1 MLIFKFEFFKSNV
14 NKTISAGFLVTS
26 IFYYLYGSPFTLF
39 VAVISFLLLYGL
51 HTSIPIRNLTY
62 ALPSAFLN
70 YFSGIGDFFNSLL
83 SPKGQ
88 KKKHLKIFRLLRIIA
103 FPFFLILFFLMLYSI
118 GSSYFSDAVDTFFVA
133 FEEVIKSIGN
143 YIDFI
148 AILLGVLGVVLRV
161 IHSLNPKENSFSD
174 IEKKGN
180 DILKRSRKKG
190 VRRFRAMD
198 LSVELKSAVFLFA
211 SLSFML
217 MIVLFLEAKNIWIDF
232 EWGEELLKEMVREGT
247 YVLIFSILLSM
258 AISLYYFRGNIN
270 FHPKNKLLRIL
281 ANIWLSLNGL
291 MVISVFIRNYYY
303 ISYFGLAYKR
313 IGVLFFLLLCLVGLY
328 TMFIK
333 INKVKSTFYVSKVNS
348 LAAYLTLVLICS
360 VNWDVVIAKYNL
372 ENYNHSFVHLPYMA
386 ELSDKALPYLVL
398 SDKQIEE
405 IESKQVENI
414 PFVKR
419 GYFDEVGYKDRIER
433 RINQFK
439 SSYADR
445 HWLERTWAED
455 QAYKKLV
462 D

>member
-1 MLIFKFEFFKSNV
+1 
-14 NKTISAGFLVTS
+14 
-26 IFYYLYGSPFTLF
+26 
-39 VAVISFLLLYGL
+39 
-51 HTSIPIRNLTY
+51 
-62 ALPSAFLN
+62 
-70 YFSGIGDFFNSLL
+70 
-83 SPKGQ
+83 
-88 KKKHLKIFRLLRIIA
+88 
-103 FPFFLILFFLMLYSI
+103 
-118 GSSYFSDAVDTFFVA
+118 
-133 FEEVIKSIGN
+133 
-143 YIDFI
+143 
-148 AILLGVLGVVLRV
+148 
-161 IHSLNPKENSFSD
+161 
-174 IEKKGN
+174 
-180 DILKRSRKKG
+180 
-190 VRRFRAMD
+190 MD
-198 LSVELKSAVFLFA
+198 LSVELKSAFFLFA

-232 EWGEELLKEMVREGT
+232 EWGGELLKEMVREGT

-281 ANIWLSLNGL
+281 ANIWLSLIGL

-372 ENYNHSFVHLPYMA
+372 ENYNHSFVHIPYMA

-433 RINQFK
+433 RINQIK

-445 HWLERTWAED
+445 H
-455 QAYKKLV
+455 
-462 D
+462 

>member
-1 MLIFKFEFFKSNV
+1 
-14 NKTISAGFLVTS
+14 
-26 IFYYLYGSPFTLF
+26 
-39 VAVISFLLLYGL
+39 
-51 HTSIPIRNLTY
+51 
-62 ALPSAFLN
+62 
-70 YFSGIGDFFNSLL
+70 
-83 SPKGQ
+83 
-88 KKKHLKIFRLLRIIA
+88 
-103 FPFFLILFFLMLYSI
+103 MLYSI

-232 EWGEELLKEMVREGT
+232 EWGGELLKEMVREGT

-372 ENYNHSFVHLPYMA
+372 ENYNHSFLHLPYMA